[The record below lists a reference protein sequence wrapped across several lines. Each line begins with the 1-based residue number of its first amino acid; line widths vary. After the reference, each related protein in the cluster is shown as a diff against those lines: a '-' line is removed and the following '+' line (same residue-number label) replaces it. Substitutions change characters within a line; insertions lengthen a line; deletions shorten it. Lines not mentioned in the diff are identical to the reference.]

1 MHKIIKSIFRVL
13 FLGVKSLQSIIVFSS
28 LLVLVYFCLTIAKVN
43 LPSEI
48 LPVNLYEGL
57 CAREAVLSTAV
68 GNGIAIPHSQQPLLK
83 NPKDQRIFICYL
95 KNPIDMNAMDNKKVQ
110 TLIIPLSSSVQSHLQ
125 IISLPAQLLSNSD
138 LKKALELKLGL
149 NEIYP
154 LIRRI

>member
-1 MHKIIKSIFRVL
+1 MVPDANIGEYLRAG
-13 FLGVKSLQSIIVFSS
+13 GVYRDIEGDSPFEVFKSLSE
-28 LLVLVYFCLTIAKVN
+28 KVN

-48 LPVNLYEGL
+48 LPVNFYEGL

-95 KNPIDMNAMDNKKVQ
+95 KNPIDMHAMDNRKVQ

-125 IISLPAQLLSNSD
+125 IISLLAQLLSKSD
-138 LKKALELKLGL
+138 FKKALELKLGL